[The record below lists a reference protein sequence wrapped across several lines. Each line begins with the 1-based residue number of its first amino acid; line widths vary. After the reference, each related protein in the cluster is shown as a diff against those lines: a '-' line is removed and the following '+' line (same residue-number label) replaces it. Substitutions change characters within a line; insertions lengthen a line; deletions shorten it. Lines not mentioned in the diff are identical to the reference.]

1 MSYCIVAICPD
12 KFSYLPNIANFD
24 MKDLNLE
31 VIPNLRF
38 DIYLKKNMLGR
49 RADLAPQTK
58 IVVLKDEGCS
68 NSQISQRLD
77 FTAVPNV
84 DRFKTAPQISVALRE
99 EYGLNVSVTTNS
111 RRLRKVGLYG
121 RRP

>member
-1 MSYCIVAICPD
+1 SVGGPKSTTLKED
-12 KFSYLPNIANFD
+12 
-24 MKDLNLE
+24 DL
-31 VIPNLRF
+31 I
-38 DIYLKKNMLGR
+38 II
-49 RADLAPQTK
+49 Q
-58 IVVLKDEGCS
+58 
-68 NSQISQRLD
+68 
-77 FTAVPNV
+77 PNV